1 MKKPAASGNAR
12 PSERRDDMGRARI
25 IHNYGEG
32 QYAIEISLDISR
44 IEKRRAALQRQIA
57 ELEPTL
63 PGLAATY
70 DNLRADY
77 EQKMAELTVVI
88 QVGHGTDAQKNKQL
102 EKLAKELT
110 ILGKQMILAGH
121 AYDSARLKLLC
132 LQSELSSL
140 NDMPSAF
147 NRDAWC
153 ADYSDELPIGAI
165 VGTIDLARHGF
176 DPERSHWILQPCFEK
191 SVYYDPKRDGML
203 QNTAA
208 ATPAAAYF
216 NFAVNPGLSKWFPR
230 YRTATVTAVN
240 IDADTV
246 DVDVHPTYFAKFDM
260 NQDEHLERVPVQYMD
275 INAAVFEVDDDVVVM
290 FRGNN
295 WNDPVVIGFEHDP
308 KFLAPYIRI
317 TVSGYNR
324 SWHAGGYSSAP
335 GNPEGIPWEST
346 ERDLA
351 ALDPEQDYRLTCYV
365 FLDARTGEL
374 AAIPGL
380 SNPCTKREFDAL
392 YTSRD
397 ATTGYLNSGNADYV
411 VSVSDVRMLG
421 YEPGDKTFFSEALI
435 NDPWM
440 GFSRGGVL
448 TDIVC
453 SADNARICNALYRY
467 PDSYLFEP
475 PTTAYASY
483 SSNAREFYEDAYDTL
498 GYDFTHWGFNSR
510 QTGANNTIS
519 YSKTFPHAGTA
530 STLNARK
537 TFSAELKPGGEH
549 WIRSSSLR
557 MRLNESMRA
566 DNRALSEPFEVFSTN
581 YSVNQDFDDDDDYG
595 YYYIGERTVTN
606 KLEFDLSWQSLG
618 GQTYSVKNTIGGEY
632 YHYGKFG
639 PDGKKIER
647 FDMSMTAKYCCAF
660 FRQAAACGLSGGSCS
675 VAIGISRPLTIELGL
690 VGGDPLNLESRF
702 DHGSTDVTVEVMFS
716 PEKLAPK
723 TALRG
728 LPAARAAVQEC
739 LNRINYERTYTTWRR
754 DNSSGGYEYRNACN
768 LYPVGC
774 SVHFVTVKPKT

>member
-1 MKKPAASGNAR
+1 
-12 PSERRDDMGRARI
+12 MGRARI

-32 QYAIEISLDISR
+32 KYAIEVSLDVSR
-44 IEKRRAALQRQIA
+44 IQRERDKLSRQIA

-70 DNLRADY
+70 DLARLEY
-77 EQKMAELTVVI
+77 EQTYAEMIVAI
-88 QVGHGTDAQKNKQL
+88 QVGAGTDAQKNKQL
-102 EKLAKELT
+102 AVLSKKLVEQGRRML
-110 ILGKQMILAGH
+110 LAGH

-132 LQSELSSL
+132 LQSRLSEL
-140 NDMPSAF
+140 NDLPAAR
-147 NRDAWC
+147 NVDAWC
-153 ADYSDELPIGAI
+153 ADYSDELEIGTI
-165 VGTIDLARHGF
+165 VGTIDVARQNF
-176 DPERSHWILQPCFEK
+176 EYNRDWVFRPCYGQTT
-191 SVYYDPKRDGML
+191 YYDPKRDGIL
-203 QNTAA
+203 QDTEA
-208 ATPAAAYF
+208 ATPAAAF
-216 NFAVNPGLSKWFPR
+216 LNFALNPGVSKWMPR
-230 YRTATVTAVN
+230 YRVATVTAVYPET
-240 IDADTV
+240 DRV
-246 DVDVHPTYFAKFDM
+246 DVDLRAAYTARFDV
-260 NQDEHLERVPVQYMD
+260 NQTERLEQVPVTYMD
-275 INAAVFEVDDDVVVM
+275 CNAAVFEEGDDVVVW
-290 FRGNN
+290 FNGND
-295 WNDPVVIGFEHDP
+295 WNDPYVIGFEHDP

-346 ERDLA
+346 ERELA

-411 VSVSDVRMLG
+411 VNVSDVRMLG
-421 YEPGDKTFFSEALI
+421 YEPGDKTFFSEDLI

-595 YYYIGERTVTN
+595 YYYLGEKTVTN

-618 GQTYSVKNTIGGEY
+618 GQTYSVKNTIEGEY

-647 FDMSMTAKYCCAF
+647 FDMSMKAEYCCAF
-660 FRQAAACGLSGGSCS
+660 FRQAAACGLRGGSCS

-716 PEKLAPK
+716 PEKLAQK

-728 LPAARAAVQEC
+728 LPAAQAAVQEC